1 MIIGSNRLL
10 SAAGGNS
17 GYSANHSH
25 YCGGGGGGGVIQ
37 VFSLTDN
44 KGYVA
49 DSSLHTSGGRGIQD
63 GEEGLEQ
70 VACEYIVYNKEMRIL
85 SMNEWPMLRE
95 LIPVVGC

>member
-1 MIIGSNRLL
+1 MIIGNNGRL

-17 GYSANHSH
+17 GYSMNHSH

-44 KGYVA
+44 TNYTANSTIRAKPG
-49 DSSLHTSGGRGIQD
+49 LGIQD

-70 VACEYIVYNKEMRIL
+70 VA
-85 SMNEWPMLRE
+85 
-95 LIPVVGC
+95 G

>member
-1 MIIGSNRLL
+1 MVIGNNGRL

-17 GYSANHSH
+17 GYSTNHSH

-44 KGYVA
+44 TKYTA
-49 DSSLHTSGGRGIQD
+49 NSLIRTRGGRGIQP

-70 VACEYIVYNKEMRIL
+70 VACEYNLYENVTSAQGIYSSL
-85 SMNEWPMLRE
+85 SPS
-95 LIPVVGC
+95 

>member
-1 MIIGSNRLL
+1 MIIGSNGRL

-17 GYSANHSH
+17 GYSLNHSH

-44 KGYVA
+44 TDYVA
-49 DSSLHTSGGRGIQD
+49 NGAKRTRPGLGIQD

-70 VACEYIVYNKEMRIL
+70 VAGECN
-85 SMNEWPMLRE
+85 
-95 LIPVVGC
+95 

>member
-1 MIIGSNRLL
+1 MIIGSNGRL

-17 GYSANHSH
+17 GYSLNHSH

-44 KGYVA
+44 TNYIANSAVRTRPG
-49 DSSLHTSGGRGIQD
+49 LGIQD

-70 VACEYIVYNKEMRIL
+70 VAGEYN
-85 SMNEWPMLRE
+85 
-95 LIPVVGC
+95 

>member
-1 MIIGSNRLL
+1 MIIGSNGSL

-17 GYSANHSH
+17 GYSLNHSH

-44 KGYVA
+44 ANYIA
-49 DSSLHTSGGRGIQD
+49 NSSKRTRPGLGIQD

-70 VACEYIVYNKEMRIL
+70 VAGEYN
-85 SMNEWPMLRE
+85 
-95 LIPVVGC
+95 